1 MNNKRRGY
9 LYELK
14 AINELKAAGYD
25 AIHSGASLGPFDI
38 WATNGTEFRK
48 IQVKAIKK
56 PRSFCTFNQ
65 TNLRIQG
72 TTRLRQRVVGMAGKS
87 RLDKNNLQIGVIS

>member
-1 MNNKRRGY
+1 MTNNKRRGY

-56 PRSFCTFNQ
+56 PKSFAALIKQISESTEPPGCVKE
-65 TNLRIQG
+65 LWVW
-72 TTRLRQRVVGMAGKS
+72 LERVGWTKTICDGK
-87 RLDKNNLQIGVIS
+87 